1 MVNKWFRQTENE
13 RKHILYKP
21 KFMLVSYHNND
32 RIGQPPNS
40 EYLMQSMMQLRPKNG
55 CLL

>member
-1 MVNKWFRQTENE
+1 MVNEWLRQTENE

-21 KFMLVSYHNND
+21 KFMLMSYHNND
-32 RIGQPPNS
+32 RIGQAPNS